1 MQRKLSR
8 TSELRLTRAMLLGGL
23 ILVSIVLTS
32 CQTTASAVTSPAMC
46 TVFKPIYW
54 SKDDTLDTAKQV
66 REHNAVWKSVCGQT
80 N

>member
-1 MQRKLSR
+1 
-8 TSELRLTRAMLLGGL
+8 
-23 ILVSIVLTS
+23 
-32 CQTTASAVTSPAMC
+32 MC

-66 REHNAVWKSVCGQT
+66 REHNAAWKSVCGQT